1 MATFSAENR
10 ETAARRSLRACTI
23 ATGRKTNL
31 LTPDQGWARRQ
42 AKKEQGHTRT
52 EAFFPD
58 SDVPCTLCHLN
69 KLQYDLARQ
78 HAHTDRPR
86 LLAVTHMCR

>member
-1 MATFSAENR
+1 M
-10 ETAARRSLRACTI
+10 
-23 ATGRKTNL
+23 GRKTNL

-42 AKKEQGHTRT
+42 AKKEQRHTKM
-52 EAFFPD
+52 EAFLPD
-58 SDVPCTLCHLN
+58 NDVPCTPCHLDR
-69 KLQYDLARQ
+69 LQYDLAHQ